1 MSEAILK
8 KGKSYLVEVETYG
21 MGYRN
26 MFLHMPDSDFSALE
40 DEAHRLGKEDK
51 WYEYLDDE
59 TRYDFSDDLKEGT
72 LDEILFTCIGHDLG
86 FQGEIKDYEYIVI
99 DVIDIHEAI
108 IENDNIDEL
117 RVSFKMV
124 WDKHSERETDDE
136 SN

>member
-40 DEAHRLGKEDK
+40 DEAHRLGKEDE

-72 LDEILFTCIGHDLG
+72 LDEILFTCIGHDLNHPG
-86 FQGEIKDYEYIVI
+86 IGNTYLVKSGHPYANCVNGK
-99 DVIDIHEAI
+99 APL
-108 IENDNIDEL
+108 ENMHCYTLI
-117 RVSFKMV
+117 
-124 WDKHSERETDDE
+124 
-136 SN
+136 

>member
-40 DEAHRLGKEDK
+40 DE

-99 DVIDIHEAI
+99 DVVDIHEAI

-117 RVSFKMV
+117 KMSFKMV
-124 WDKHSERETDDE
+124 WDKHSEREADDDI
-136 SN
+136 S